1 MEWWPDLEETKQKI
15 YANKDVLKKQMNQ
28 SSLLRG
34 SMGRLKEQAEHAKT
48 MQEGNHDLFLDKVKK
63 NDAGFNR

>member
-1 MEWWPDLEETKQKI
+1 MKWWPDLEETKQKI

-34 SMGRLKEQAEHAKT
+34 SMVRLKDQAKHVKT
-48 MQEGNHDLFLDKVKK
+48 MKEGNHDFFLDKMKK
-63 NDAGFNR
+63 NDASFNK